1 MAACEP
7 IVLSDISEEI
17 FNHVKKDLAGA
28 GFNLEGTAGTVNGP
42 FGIVIRYTWNQPTSV
57 LEIEIVEKSFFVS
70 CNQIKDKLY
79 AAFDRYVAR

>member
-17 FNHVKKDLAGA
+17 FNNVKRDLSAA
-28 GFNLEGTAGTVNGP
+28 GFNLTGTSGTVDGP
-42 FGIVIRYTWNQPTSV
+42 FGIVIRYAWNQPTSV
-57 LEIEIVEKSFFVS
+57 LEIEIVEKSFFIS

-79 AAFDRYVAR
+79 EAFDKYATR